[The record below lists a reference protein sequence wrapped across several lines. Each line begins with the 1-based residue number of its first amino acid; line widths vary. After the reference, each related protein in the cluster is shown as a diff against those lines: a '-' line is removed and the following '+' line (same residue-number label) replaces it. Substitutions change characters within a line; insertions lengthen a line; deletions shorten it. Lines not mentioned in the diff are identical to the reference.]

1 MIKGFLS
8 ILAVAL
14 TLAASVAVAAGPAA
28 AQIADAVTVTGMD
41 DADCPGCPAQSG
53 DDAVA
58 CKGGCPVPCAFSIGA
73 AVMPVAATLIR
84 SLQTALAP
92 RLAATGFRA
101 GVGPPPDLSPPRRI
115 V

>member
-28 AQIADAVTVTGMD
+28 AQIADAVAVTGMD
-41 DADCPGCPAQSG
+41 EADCPGCPAQTG
-53 DDAVA
+53 AGAVA
-58 CKGGCPVPCAFSIGA
+58 CTGGCPVPCAFSIGA
-73 AVMPVAATLIR
+73 AVMPSATAVIW
-84 SLQTALAP
+84 SSQSSLAP
-92 RLAATGFRA
+92 RLTEASFRA
-101 GVGPPPDLSPPRRI
+101 GSGPQPDLSPPRLM